1 MQRKVASYPLTEQ
14 AEMFYTLTSVSSFNS
29 SPSSLPANLIV
40 FPVTPFSSANSP
52 LSIFLPSYCPYP
64 TCTLLCTDKIA
75 SLCPVIRFTLIF
87 MERGEDEEDESG
99 GGGDGLGVEE
109 DNRAEMKEE
118 KMREKRG
125 QRTKRWGG
133 GVR

>member
-1 MQRKVASYPLTEQ
+1 
-14 AEMFYTLTSVSSFNS
+14 
-29 SPSSLPANLIV
+29 
-40 FPVTPFSSANSP
+40 
-52 LSIFLPSYCPYP
+52 
-64 TCTLLCTDKIA
+64 
-75 SLCPVIRFTLIF
+75 

-125 QRTKRWGG
+125 QRMKRWGG